1 MTGADYE
8 TLARD
13 AAATQWVDV
22 NVDSAII
29 ERIQRWARMV
39 IDKRDVDDQAAI
51 GVLLTTVHNS
61 ELQGGGTIR
70 GHAYG
75 LIFTYPEGDER
86 KQVCETCF
94 LRVNDANQVVAF
106 VETMDTSNQ

>member
-1 MTGADYE
+1 MTTTTYA

-13 AAATQWVDV
+13 EAANQWVDAF
-22 NVDSAII
+22 VDTTINESV
-29 ERIQRWARMV
+29 RRWARMTL
-39 IDKRDVDDQAAI
+39 DKHDEDDQAEV
-51 GVLLTTVHNS
+51 GVLLTTVHTA
-61 ELQGGGTIR
+61 ELKGGGTIR

-75 LIFTYPEGDER
+75 LIFTYPEGDAR

-106 VETMDTSNQ
+106 VETVDTSH